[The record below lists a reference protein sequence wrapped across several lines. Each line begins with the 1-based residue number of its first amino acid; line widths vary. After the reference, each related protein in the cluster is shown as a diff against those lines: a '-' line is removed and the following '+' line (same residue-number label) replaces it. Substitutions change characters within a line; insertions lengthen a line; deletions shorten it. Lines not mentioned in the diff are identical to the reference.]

1 MSLMTRLNDC
11 YDPMQML
18 FMLFGMITGVGYTS
32 FAATGM
38 IVNCM
43 GFMRQTLAFQVI
55 VPNFLLCWSLFWLD
69 KLMNVSDDLL
79 SFLFKYKI
87 SKLKKPAAD
96 EVELLIKTLII
107 RKPVMNASKIFVIHT
122 GLLLPVLKT
131 WFTYFLVGVQMLAA
145 WMITEKVSC

>member
-43 GFMRQTLAFQVI
+43 GFMRQTLAFQ
-55 VPNFLLCWSLFWLD
+55 
-69 KLMNVSDDLL
+69 SDDLL

>member
-1 MSLMTRLNDC
+1 
-11 YDPMQML
+11 
-18 FMLFGMITGVGYTS
+18 
-32 FAATGM
+32 M

>member
-1 MSLMTRLNDC
+1 MDVVYLGLMTVA
-11 YDPMQML
+11 
-18 FMLFGMITGVGYTS
+18 G
-32 FAATGM
+32 
-38 IVNCM
+38 IVNC
-43 GFMRQTLAFQVI
+43 
-55 VPNFLLCWSLFWLD
+55 WSLIEPI
-69 KLMNVSDDLL
+69 MSDDLL